1 MRKESQRYLENDPVD
16 QKLAKL
22 YNRTDQQRAEELDAA
37 KASVSKDDLP
47 NPPEGELQEIMDRI
61 EKEYYADP
69 SQHKRTNVR
78 KMVKM
83 LAAAAV
89 LGTMVIGGSMWV
101 GAKRYYTYDSRERED
116 LDNVV
121 VFNNSEDNLIIDT
134 KEEERKAYE
143 RIQEELKIKTLELSY
158 LPEGMIFSKYEIWK
172 RKSMMEFIADGHKL
186 FFYQGVNDKPSSLS
200 YVSDMRELEKVYN
213 KYLEQEFSIY
223 QRTLDKGEIE
233 ISVRFVS
240 GNQYV
245 LLYGIIDREIF
256 KQIVCGIRPYEK

>member
-121 VFNNSEDNLIIDT
+121 VFNNSGDNLVINSKIEE
-134 KEEERKAYE
+134 KMAYEQIEEELNIRA
-143 RIQEELKIKTLELSY
+143 LELSY
-158 LPEGMIFSKYEIWK
+158 LPDEITFSEYEIWK
-172 RKSMMEFIADGHKL
+172 RKALISFDVGDGEL
-186 FFYQGVNDKPSSLS
+186 FFYQGINEKPSSLG
-200 YVSDMRELEKVYN
+200 YVSDMKLFQKIYN
-213 KYLEQEFSIY
+213 QYLNMEIPIY
-223 QRTLDKGEIE
+223 QQNLTDGRKEYSMVIDEDNTFYILEGIVEEKEFIK
-233 ISVRFVS
+233 IV
-240 GNQYV
+240 
-245 LLYGIIDREIF
+245 YGIKF
-256 KQIVCGIRPYEK
+256 FEK

>member
-101 GAKRYYTYDSRERED
+101 GAKRYYTYESQERND
-116 LDNVV
+116 VYNVMAFDN
-121 VFNNSEDNLIIDT
+121 SPDNLVMNGKD
-134 KEEERKAYE
+134 EERKAYE
-143 RIQEELKIKTLELSY
+143 EIGKELNIKVLELSY
-158 LPEGMIFSKYEIWK
+158 LPDKIIFSEYEIRS
-172 RKSMMEFIADGHKL
+172 RKGLIKFRNELDTL
-186 FFYQGVNDKPSSLS
+186 FFYQGISDKPSSLG
-200 YVSDMRELEKVYN
+200 YISDMEEAGKVYN
-213 KYLEQEFSIY
+213 QYLDMEISIY
-223 QRTLDKGEIE
+223 RQKLDDGREEYSMIINGDNTYYILEGIIEEGEFTKI
-233 ISVRFVS
+233 VS
-240 GNQYV
+240 G
-245 LLYGIIDREIF
+245 IKPF
-256 KQIVCGIRPYEK
+256 EK

>member
-101 GAKRYYTYDSRERED
+101 GAKRYYTYDSQGRNDRENVIAF
-116 LDNVV
+116 DN
-121 VFNNSEDNLIIDT
+121 SPDNLVMNGKD
-134 KEEERKAYE
+134 EERKAYE
-143 RIQEELKIKTLELSY
+143 EIEKELNIKVLELSY
-158 LPEGMIFSKYEIWK
+158 LPDKIIFSENEIK
-172 RKSMMEFIADGHKL
+172 RRKGLIKFVAESDKL
-186 FFYQGVNDKPSSLS
+186 YFYQGVNDKPSSLGF
-200 YVSDMRELEKVYN
+200 VSDMKESRKVYN
-213 KYLEQEFSIY
+213 QYLNLEIPIY
-223 QRTLDKGEIE
+223 QQDLADGRKEYSMIIKDDNAYYILEGVIE
-233 ISVRFVS
+233 EDEFV
-240 GNQYV
+240 
-245 LLYGIIDREIF
+245 
-256 KQIVCGIRPYEK
+256 KIVCGIKFFEK

>member
-101 GAKRYYTYDSRERED
+101 GAKRYYTYEMREEAD

-121 VFNNSEDNLIIDT
+121 VFDNNEGNLVIDSKT
-134 KEEERKAYE
+134 EEKIAYE
-143 RIQEELKIKTLELSY
+143 QIEEKLNIDVLELSY
-158 LPEGMIFSKYEIWK
+158 LPDELTFSEYEIK
-172 RKSMMEFIADGHKL
+172 RRKGLIKFIAGSDKVY
-186 FFYQGVNDKPSSLS
+186 FYQGLNDKPSSLGF
-200 YVSDMRELEKVYN
+200 VSDMK
-213 KYLEQEFSIY
+213 EFRKIY
-223 QRTLDKGEIE
+223 
-233 ISVRFVS
+233 
-240 GNQYV
+240 NQY
-245 LLYGIIDREIF
+245 LNLEIPIYKQNLDDGRKEYSMIIKDDNAYYILEAIIEEDEF
-256 KQIVCGIRPYEK
+256 IKIVCGIKFFEE